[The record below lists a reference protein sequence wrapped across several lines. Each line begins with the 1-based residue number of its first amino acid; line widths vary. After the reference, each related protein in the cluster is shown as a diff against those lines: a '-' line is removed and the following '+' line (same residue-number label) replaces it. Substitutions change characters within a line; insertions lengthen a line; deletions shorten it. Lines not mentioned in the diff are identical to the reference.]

1 MAHSK
6 FPGSKKL
13 ELLAFNIRFTGFQGL
28 ASFNCS
34 SNNKNVKKHKKTLKK
49 KLRFKL
55 KLKMVILKTPWLHA
69 MDRINERK
77 EFWLH
82 MTMEKVCFCSAMIKN
97 YRFIQ
102 IS

>member
-1 MAHSK
+1 MI
-6 FPGSKKL
+6 L
-13 ELLAFNIRFTGFQGL
+13 DLLVFKGL
-28 ASFNCS
+28 QVSTVQVTT
-34 SNNKNVKKHKKTLKK
+34 KMLKKHKKTLKK